1 MQSSMTISYFYCLRR
16 FVKMERQKTIKG
28 NERKDVDYGREM
40 IDMIFI
46 EHVNRNFIGDY
57 QIHNM
62 EDALKVTGKE

>member
-1 MQSSMTISYFYCLRR
+1 MQIDNHTIFYCLRR
-16 FVKMERQKTIKG
+16 FVKMERQETIKG

-40 IDMIFI
+40 IDMIFV

>member
-1 MQSSMTISYFYCLRR
+1 MQIDNHTIFYRLRR
-16 FVKMERQKTIKG
+16 FVKMERQETIKE

-40 IDMIFI
+40 IDMIFV

-57 QIHNM
+57 QIHNI